1 MVESN
6 GVSNLVNL
14 VGNIQDKFRK
24 IEKRQERF
32 KYVLYK
38 AHKDFGIEV
47 FKQSLAQYFHKDIKI
62 TYETPNL

>member
-1 MVESN
+1 MVEGN

-32 KYVLYK
+32 KYVL
-38 AHKDFGIEV
+38 
-47 FKQSLAQYFHKDIKI
+47 
-62 TYETPNL
+62 